1 MFQLKMSSAV
11 VIGGR
16 IVKAGDLVSVP
27 DDLALA
33 EAKSFLHRGKAVLAV
48 MDAPLI
54 DEGSMQAG
62 DEIDVTGVD
71 VTAAG
76 ITESAPTRRKRGR

>member
-16 IVKAGDLVSVP
+16 IVKAGELVSVP
-27 DDLALA
+27 DELALA
-33 EAKSFLHRGKAVLAV
+33 EAKSLLHRGKAVLAV
-48 MDAPLI
+48 NEAYPADDVP
-54 DEGSMQAG
+54 DEF
-62 DEIDVTGVD
+62 DVTGVD

-76 ITESAPTRRKRGR
+76 MTESAPTRRKRGR